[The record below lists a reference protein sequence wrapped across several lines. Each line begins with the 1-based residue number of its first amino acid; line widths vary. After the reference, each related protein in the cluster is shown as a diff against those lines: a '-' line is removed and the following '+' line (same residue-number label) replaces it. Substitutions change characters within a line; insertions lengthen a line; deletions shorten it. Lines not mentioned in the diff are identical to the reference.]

1 MKSWVEKAN
10 AEIVANLSGGKAVV
24 SAKVGE
30 YLIVTCEPFYM
41 AHVFRENQVYFAL
54 EKTKPNAKFS
64 KTFERLFDFEKT
76 VKPENKIAE
85 TGAYYSKNGK
95 WFLKEYKGDRGAT
108 WVNTKLLKDMPPF
121 STFYQEDKET
131 AEKSVERLPIL
142 VIDAHNKPIRIM
154 LPALKL

>member
-10 AEIVANLSGGKAVV
+10 AEIVAKLSGGKTVV

-54 EKTKPNAKFS
+54 EKTKPNSKLS

-85 TGAYYSKNGK
+85 TGAYYSENGK
-95 WFLKEYKGDRGAT
+95 WFLKEYKGDRGAA
-108 WVNTKLLKDMPPF
+108 WVNTKLLKDLPPYF
-121 STFYQEDKET
+121 TFFQEDAGT
-131 AEKSVERLPIL
+131 AKKAVERLPIL
-142 VIDAHNKPIRIM
+142 AMHGG
-154 LPALKL
+154 